1 MVESNVEMG
10 FRVKG
15 RGARRRKAPL
25 LQSPGNY
32 AKCQGVKA
40 DRGYLIDIKNPS
52 DELIDFMLLRTF
64 WNDAD
69 EKLIKNL
76 DS

>member
-15 RGARRRKAPL
+15 RGAGRRKAPL

-32 AKCQGVKA
+32 AKCQGMKA
-40 DRGYLIDIKNPS
+40 DRGYLIDIS
-52 DELIDFMLLRTF
+52 
-64 WNDAD
+64 
-69 EKLIKNL
+69 IKNHSH
-76 DS
+76 D